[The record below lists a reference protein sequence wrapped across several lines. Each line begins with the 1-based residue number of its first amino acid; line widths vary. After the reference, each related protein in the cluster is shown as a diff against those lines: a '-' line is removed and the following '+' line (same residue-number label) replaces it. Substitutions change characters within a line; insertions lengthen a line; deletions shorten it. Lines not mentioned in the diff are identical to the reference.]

1 MKEAVVLEMYDALW
15 PVIGFVAS
23 LTSQAIYWL
32 NVREVSP
39 LLVGVAVL
47 NLALLTRLIAA
58 EKSRSSH

>member
-1 MKEAVVLEMYDALW
+1 MYDALW